1 MSPETLATAAPRLV
15 HHAFIEWTTPRGL
28 RVAYY
33 AMPLE
38 RIPCDF
44 YADPDGQ
51 WTYEELVRAARFT
64 SEDIAIGAL
73 SDDFNGHPAGSAV
86 VTLNSADRPYV
97 AIIECPVAY
106 VYVSDAELARET
118 ARVA

>member
-1 MSPETLATAAPRLV
+1 MFSEANSQRRLV

-38 RIPCDF
+38 RVPCDF
-44 YADPDGQ
+44 YADPDGH
-51 WTYEELVRAARFT
+51 WTYEELVRVARLPAG
-64 SEDIAIGAL
+64 DIAIGAL
-73 SDDFNGHPAGSAV
+73 ADDFNGHPAGSAV

-97 AIIECPVAY
+97 AIIECPIAY
-106 VYVSDAELARET
+106 ACVEEDAA

>member
-1 MSPETLATAAPRLV
+1 MSSRTPAPKLLA
-15 HHAFIEWTTPRGL
+15 HHAFIEWTTPRGF

-33 AMPLE
+33 VMPLE

-44 YADPDGQ
+44 YADPDGR
-51 WTYEELVRAARFT
+51 WTYEDLVRAARF
-64 SEDIAIGAL
+64 SASDVAIGAL
-73 SDDFNGHPAGSAV
+73 ADDFNGHPAGSAV
-86 VTLNSADRPYV
+86 VTLNSANRPYV

-106 VYVSDAELARET
+106 ECVDEAALDDAT

>member
-1 MSPETLATAAPRLV
+1 MPTETSIRFA

-44 YADPDGQ
+44 YADPDGR

-64 SEDIAIGAL
+64 LDDVAIGAL
-73 SDDFNGHPAGSAV
+73 ADDFNGHPAGSAV
-86 VTLNSADRPYV
+86 VTLNCADRPYV

-106 VYVSDAELARET
+106 ECVDDSAFGDT

>member
-1 MSPETLATAAPRLV
+1 MTSATSTPIRIS
-15 HHAFIEWTTPRGL
+15 HHAFIEWTTPSGL

-33 AMPLE
+33 AMPLD

-44 YADPDGQ
+44 YADPDGR
-51 WTYEELVRAARFT
+51 WTYEELVRAARFFE
-64 SEDIAIGAL
+64 SDIAIGAL
-73 SDDFNGHPAGSAV
+73 ADDFNGHPAGSAV
-86 VTLNSADRPYV
+86 VTLNSADRPYI

-106 VYVSDAELARET
+106 EYVDERSA

>member
-1 MSPETLATAAPRLV
+1 MSPESTASSRLV

-44 YADPDGQ
+44 YADPDGR
-51 WTYEELVRAARFT
+51 WTYDELVRAARFAAG
-64 SEDIAIGAL
+64 DVAIGAL

-97 AIIECPVAY
+97 AVIECPVAF
-106 VYVSDAELARET
+106 VTISEAELAGET

>member
-1 MSPETLATAAPRLV
+1 MLSDDTSPRRLV

-44 YADPDGQ
+44 YADPDGR
-51 WTYEELVRAARFT
+51 WTYEELVRVARLPAG
-64 SEDIAIGAL
+64 DIAIGAL
-73 SDDFNGHPAGSAV
+73 ADDFNGHPAGSAV
-86 VTLNSADRPYV
+86 VTLNSSDRPYV
-97 AIIECPVAY
+97 AIIECPIAFECVEEDSA
-106 VYVSDAELARET
+106 V
-118 ARVA
+118 RVA

>member
-1 MSPETLATAAPRLV
+1 MSNEASTPKLLA
-15 HHAFIEWTTPRGL
+15 HHAFIEWTTPGGL

-44 YADPDGQ
+44 YADPDGR
-51 WTYEELVRAARFT
+51 WTYEELVRAARFAA
-64 SEDIAIGAL
+64 SDVAIGAL

-106 VYVSDAELARET
+106 VYAGDEEAV
-118 ARVA
+118 RVA

>member
-1 MSPETLATAAPRLV
+1 MSPETSTPKLLA
-15 HHAFIEWTTPRGL
+15 HHAFIEWTTPSGL

-33 AMPLE
+33 AMPLD

-44 YADPDGQ
+44 YADPDGR
-51 WTYEELVRAARFT
+51 WTYEELVRAARFF
-64 SEDIAIGAL
+64 EDNIAIGAL
-73 SDDFNGHPAGSAV
+73 ADDFNGHPAGSAV

-106 VYVSDAELARET
+106 ATVDENALGNAT
-118 ARVA
+118 AQVA

>member
-1 MSPETLATAAPRLV
+1 MPIETSTRFA

-44 YADPDGQ
+44 YADPDGR

-64 SEDIAIGAL
+64 LDDVAIGAL
-73 SDDFNGHPAGSAV
+73 ADDFNGHPAGSAV

-106 VYVSDAELARET
+106 ECVDDPALGDSA

>member
-1 MSPETLATAAPRLV
+1 MSTIESPPKRIA
-15 HHAFIEWTTPRGL
+15 HAFIEWTTPSDL

-44 YADPDGQ
+44 YADPDGR
-51 WTYEELVRAARFT
+51 WTYEELVRAARFA
-64 SEDIAIGAL
+64 SGDIAIGAL
-73 SDDFNGHPAGSAV
+73 ADDFNGHPAGSAV
-86 VTLNSADRPYV
+86 VTLNAADRPYV
-97 AIIECPVAY
+97 AIVECPVAY
-106 VYVSDAELARET
+106 ECVDEDVLGSAT

>member
-1 MSPETLATAAPRLV
+1 MPSESSPRPRLA
-15 HHAFIEWTTPRGL
+15 HHPFIEWTTPSGL
-28 RVAYY
+28 GVAYY

-44 YADPDGQ
+44 FADPDGR
-51 WTYEELVRAARFT
+51 WTYEELVRAARF
-64 SEDIAIGAL
+64 SAGDVAIGAL
-73 SDDFNGHPAGSAV
+73 ADDFNGHPAGSAV

-97 AIIECPVAY
+97 AIIECPVAFQY
-106 VYVSDAELARET
+106 VDENALDDSA

>member
-1 MSPETLATAAPRLV
+1 MPPESSAPARRT

-44 YADPDGQ
+44 LADPDGL
-51 WTYEELVRAARFT
+51 WTYDELVRAARF
-64 SEDIAIGAL
+64 SGEDVAIGSLA
-73 SDDFNGHPAGSAV
+73 DDFNGHPAGSAV
-86 VTLNSADRPYV
+86 VTLNTASRPYV

-106 VYVSDAELARET
+106 TCTDDDLELSAS
-118 ARVA
+118 RVA

>member
-1 MSPETLATAAPRLV
+1 MSTELDSPVRRT

-44 YADPDGQ
+44 YADPDGR
-51 WTYEELVRAARFT
+51 WTYEELVRAARF
-64 SEDIAIGAL
+64 SGAGIAIGAL

-86 VTLNSADRPYV
+86 VTLNAADRPYV
-97 AIIECPVAY
+97 AVIECPVAY
-106 VYVSDAELARET
+106 EYVGDVLGESMQ
-118 ARVA
+118 VA